1 MDIDVTIDDL
11 ANGLDMIYRYCLY
24 VGKRP
29 VAGFSGVIQ
38 MPDGEEVEF
47 TIQPPMANT
56 YVIAERIAAKRSVS
70 LKTPAGETS
79 PKPVM
84 DVWKEALRVTNRDLR
99 RLN

>member
-1 MDIDVTIDDL
+1 MNIDVTIDDL

-29 VAGFSGVIQ
+29 VSGFSGIIQ
-38 MPDGEEVEF
+38 MPDGEEVVF

-56 YVIAERIAAKRSVS
+56 CLIAERIAAKRNVS
-70 LKTPAGETS
+70 LNTPAGETS
-79 PKPVM
+79 PTSVM

-99 RLN
+99 LLN

>member
-1 MDIDVTIDDL
+1 MTTDITIDDI

-24 VGKRP
+24 VGERP

-56 YVIAERIAAKRSVS
+56 YVIAERIAKKRNVS
-70 LKTPAGETS
+70 LSTPAGETS
-79 PKPVM
+79 PTSVM
-84 DVWKEALRVTNRDLR
+84 DLWKEAFRATNRDLR